1 MLKKK
6 VTRAECRCEFDVS
19 QEGSVLKDTYRS
31 VAREFRTCLILDS
44 PESEADI
51 ARIIRLAKRSCFAE
65 QLIPNPVPLVSTYIV
80 NGIAMD
86 IDLS

>member
-6 VTRAECRCEFDVS
+6 ITHAGCHCEFDIH
-19 QEGSVLKDTYRS
+19 QEGSVLRNTYRS
-31 VAREFRTCLILDS
+31 VAKEFRTHLSIDS

-65 QLIPNPVPLVSTYIV
+65 QLITNAVPLMSTYTV
-80 NGIAMD
+80 NGNPMEV
-86 IDLS
+86 DLS